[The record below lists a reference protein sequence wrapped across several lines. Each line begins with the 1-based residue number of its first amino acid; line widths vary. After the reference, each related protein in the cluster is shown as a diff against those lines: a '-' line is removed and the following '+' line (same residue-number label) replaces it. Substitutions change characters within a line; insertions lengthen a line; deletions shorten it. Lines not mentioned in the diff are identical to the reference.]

1 MICLWESA
9 TALQHRAFPQGEA
22 SQAVHDLIPYMKMQ
36 QKTHCAHVGSI
47 ATLHIV

>member
-9 TALQHRAFPQGEA
+9 TALQGEA